1 MGVIEMLK
9 LYPEQPWRDVS
20 WVIAVIVGISP
31 AHSTRFLWPHEALA
45 PLFIVAGPANDEEGS
60 FFMEGTT
67 GSNCGVFWKSAGQLP
82 LLYFPT
88 VQISLEFKSSQLRLK

>member
-67 GSNCGVFWKSAGQLP
+67 GSNYGVFWKSAGQCDDTTSATLAVLP
-82 LLYFPT
+82 YRTDLLR
-88 VQISLEFKSSQLRLK
+88 I